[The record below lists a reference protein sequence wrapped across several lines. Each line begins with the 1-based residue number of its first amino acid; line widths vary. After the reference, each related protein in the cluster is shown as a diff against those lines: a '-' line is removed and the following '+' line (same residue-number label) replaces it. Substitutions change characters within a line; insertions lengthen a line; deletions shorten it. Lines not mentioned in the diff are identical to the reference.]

1 MVVGA
6 PVPTDPGAGAA
17 FSGARGGAG
26 GPPRGTGEAE
36 GVRAASRIGYRA
48 AMVLA
53 ARTRRPSAY
62 GRARTPVRA
71 GALVDERYR
80 AVRRL
85 SGRQA
90 SMGIVYEALDTV
102 TGERVALKSA
112 SAKRNGC
119 QQELRL
125 QLEGIALARI
135 DHPNVV
141 ALRARGQDPAR
152 GPYLALELLEG
163 EPWRRRIRRE
173 GPQPFETI
181 ARIGLEVCD
190 ALEAIHRTGVV
201 HRDLKT
207 EHVWLCAD
215 GSVRVFDL
223 GLALLPSG
231 EAWLRPGYVVG
242 TPGLMS
248 PEQCRDEP
256 LDGRSDLFSLGA
268 VFFEALTGRS
278 AFPGAHAWQIAEAA
292 QHYDPF
298 MRLLDLR
305 PDVPLPWAMLV
316 HRLLIKER
324 RRRPARARDVRE
336 ALEVLLDTTEP
347 AAWARVGQFLGGPGG
362 WDRE

>member
-1 MVVGA
+1 M
-6 PVPTDPGAGAA
+6 DL
-17 FSGARGGAG
+17 
-26 GPPRGTGEAE
+26 AE
-36 GVRAASRIGYRA
+36 
-48 AMVLA
+48 
-53 ARTRRPSAY
+53 RTRRPTH
-62 GRARTPVRA
+62 GRARTLVRA
-71 GALVDERYR
+71 RALVGERYR

-85 SGRQA
+85 SGRQP

-112 SAKRNGC
+112 SPKRNRGER
-119 QQELRL
+119 ELRL

-141 ALRARGQDPAR
+141 ALRAHGQDPRR

-163 EPWRRRIRRE
+163 EPWGARIRRE
-173 GPQPFETI
+173 GPQPFEAI
-181 ARIGLEVCD
+181 ARIGVGVCD

-231 EAWLRPGYVVG
+231 EPWLRRGYVVG
-242 TPGLMS
+242 TPEIMS
-248 PEQCRDEP
+248 PEQWRDEP
-256 LDGRSDLFSLGA
+256 LDERSDLFSLGA
-268 VFFEALTGRS
+268 VLFEALTGRS
-278 AFPGAHAWQIAEAA
+278 AFPGANPPEIADVVL
-292 QHYDPF
+292 HHDPF
-298 MRLLDLR
+298 TRLLNLR

-316 HRLLIKER
+316 NRLLIKER

-336 ALEVLLDTTEP
+336 ALEVLLETTEP
-347 AAWARVGQFLGGPGG
+347 AAWLRVGQLLGGPAG